1 MSTRRQISL
10 LFVVFVLVA
19 GSLAAACGG
28 SGDDDDG
35 GDSNGDSTSEEASG
49 GAENDAQQIFIDTGC
64 AECHGENGE
73 GDGENERT
81 VLAGNQLLTL
91 GQFQQRTR
99 NGRGAAMPA
108 YTAEQISDEQ
118 IQLIFEWLVGSS

>member
-1 MSTRRQISL
+1 VSTRRQISL

-35 GDSNGDSTSEEASG
+35 GDSSGDSANEETSGG

-81 VLAGNQLLTL
+81 VLADNQLLTL
-91 GQFQQRTR
+91 GQFQQRIR
-99 NGRGAAMPA
+99 NGRGSAMPA

-118 IQLIFEWLVGSS
+118 IQLIFEWLVGS

>member
-10 LFVVFVLVA
+10 LLVVFVLVA

-73 GDGENERT
+73 GDGTNERT
-81 VLAGNQLLTL
+81 VLAGNQLLVL
-91 GQFQQRTR
+91 GQFQQRIR
-99 NGRGAAMPA
+99 NGRGSAMPA
-108 YTAEQISDEQ
+108 YTPEQISDEQ
-118 IQLIFEWLVGSS
+118 IQLIFEWLVGG